1 MYSLRFMVKN
11 MQIAVIDVLLAANLI
26 FSILIV
32 VLLLVL
38 ASKTDSFKTQLTVFE
53 HDVKDLR
60 KTAAVLEAINK
71 RIPTVEDIALKIRDF
86 MPGVASE
93 IFKKT
98 IHPLMART
106 GKGVQG
112 TIKQI
117 LQAKNPVYGEL
128 YKQAPKFVKDWIASN
143 PEQAVGILDGVAA
156 TILTKLPPNI
166 ATLAAPFL
174 GFAVQAPAETATD
187 GKPET
192 VPGVPPKAPG

>member
-1 MYSLRFMVKN
+1 MFTL
-11 MQIAVIDVLLAANLI
+11 QTLIIDPLVLANLLLTI
-26 FSILIV
+26 ILIV
-32 VLLLVL
+32 MIFALI
-38 ASKTDSFKTQLTVFE
+38 ARTEAFKTQLTVFAK
-53 HDVKDLR
+53 DVDDIK
-60 KTAAVLEAINK
+60 KTAQILEKINA
-71 RIPTVEDIALKIRDF
+71 RIPSVADITTKIAEM
-86 MPGVASE
+86 MPTVASE

-98 IHPLMART
+98 IMPFKARM
-106 GKGVQG
+106 GQGVQG

-174 GFAVQAPAETATD
+174 GFAIQAPAETATD

>member
-1 MYSLRFMVKN
+1 
-11 MQIAVIDVLLAANLI
+11 MQTLIIDPLVLANLLLTI
-26 FSILIV
+26 ILIV
-32 VLLLVL
+32 MIFALI
-38 ASKTDSFKTQLTVFE
+38 ARTEAFKTQLTVFAK
-53 HDVKDLR
+53 DVDDIK
-60 KTAAVLEAINK
+60 KTAQILEKINA
-71 RIPTVEDIALKIRDF
+71 RIPSVADITTKIAEM
-86 MPGVASE
+86 MPTVASE

-128 YKQAPKFVKDWIASN
+128 YKQAPKFVKDWIANN